1 MNEGREKR
9 VEGEGRRRI
18 LSLTVCMCSFL
29 KNIHDTP
36 AHIILQNNTTR
47 RTRYAP
53 REYLRGSS
61 TFSNQ
66 STRLLLIRSASF
78 VHLLGDTCRRRPVSP
93 RRRGFV
99 LPRSDLAI
107 LFAGLVVRPPARFP
121 AVFGMN
127 CRCVR
132 AGPPGARRRPP
143 PVEDKLPRRSLSDAA
158 GIGEAAP
165 RRFEAPSRDI
175 PTKRLRPVVG
185 ARPPRSDLAILFAGL
200 VVRPPARSPSVSFGM
215 NGGCVRA
222 GPPGARRRPP
232 PVEDKLPRRSLSDAA
247 SIGEAAPRRFEAPSG
262 DTPTKS
268 LRLVVGALGVCGGSW
283 ECNCDCELG
292 E

>member
-1 MNEGREKR
+1 M
-9 VEGEGRRRI
+9 
-18 LSLTVCMCSFL
+18 TVCMCSFL

-78 VHLLGDTCRRRPVSP
+78 VHLLGDTCRRRLVSP
-93 RRRGFV
+93 RLLGFV
-99 LPRSDLAI
+99 L
-107 LFAGLVVRPPARFP
+107 
-121 AVFGMN
+121 
-127 CRCVR
+127 
-132 AGPPGARRRPP
+132 
-143 PVEDKLPRRSLSDAA
+143 
-158 GIGEAAP
+158 
-165 RRFEAPSRDI
+165 
-175 PTKRLRPVVG
+175 
-185 ARPPRSDLAILFAGL
+185 PRSDLAILFAGL